1 MSRFRAAGARMSRM
15 MRAALAPP
23 IAGALRSTGRSEFAL
38 LDRRK
43 QVGVFLDFTTHPTPH
58 WHLSISA
65 VSGARAEHR
74 TAASIEEISAWVQA
88 GFPAVGTFRT
98 YTLASG
104 VARHADITTP
114 SSGESTN

>member
-43 QVGVFLDFTTHPTPH
+43 QVGVFLDFTTHPTP
-58 WHLSISA
+58 
-65 VSGARAEHR
+65 
-74 TAASIEEISAWVQA
+74 
-88 GFPAVGTFRT
+88 
-98 YTLASG
+98 TLAPVHFRRVRRPRG
-104 VARHADITTP
+104 APHRR
-114 SSGESTN
+114 